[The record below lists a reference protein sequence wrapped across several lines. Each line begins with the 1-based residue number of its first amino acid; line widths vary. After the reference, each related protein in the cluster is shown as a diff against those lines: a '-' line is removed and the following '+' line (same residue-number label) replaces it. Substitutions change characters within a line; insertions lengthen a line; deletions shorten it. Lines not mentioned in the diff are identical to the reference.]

1 MKIHTILDILLIGVL
16 QKQFG
21 FSFQRLGLIGFCG
34 CHVLRVMLLTFIP
47 NVKIVT
53 WLGTS
58 TVDSN
63 IFHANSISLSV
74 SV

>member
-1 MKIHTILDILLIGVL
+1 MNISTVLDFLLISVL

-34 CHVLRVMLLTFIP
+34 CHVLRVLLL

-63 IFHANSISLSV
+63 ILHANSISILV